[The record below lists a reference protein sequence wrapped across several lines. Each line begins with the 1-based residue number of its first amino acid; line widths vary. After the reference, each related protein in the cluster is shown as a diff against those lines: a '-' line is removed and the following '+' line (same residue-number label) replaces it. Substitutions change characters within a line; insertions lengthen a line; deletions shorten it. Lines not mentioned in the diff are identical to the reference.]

1 MTRYSTIMLLL
12 LAPLSASAFTVLPS
26 QPSTRNPSTTA
37 VFMSDS
43 VETSKLVLTGNNIEL
58 TQALEDYAEKR
69 IGGLLDKLGS
79 GGLVRECD
87 IHLSVSKNPS
97 VKNGHRVDCTTAL
110 KGLTIHCK
118 EETPDMYESIDAV
131 AKALQSKLQKYRSR
145 RNEGYHAG
153 NSMGQDL
160 MEVLQKMELDETA
173 DEDEDVAA
181 DIAYAENDFIDVN
194 KPNILKVNSYDL
206 DTPMPINEA
215 VFALDYVD
223 HDFFVFKNEET
234 GKASIVYKRNAG
246 GVGLIEIP

>member
-1 MTRYSTIMLLL
+1 LYCVNYKPNNFEPKNTTTTVHVYAIQPETMTRYSTIMLLL

-97 VKNGHRVDCTTAL
+97 VRIQTKKTTIRSKHHIAKISNPVFVCVCVFVRSFVRL
-110 KGLTIHCK
+110 L
-118 EETPDMYESIDAV
+118 YAV
-131 AKALQSKLQKYRSR
+131 
-145 RNEGYHAG
+145 G
-153 NSMGQDL
+153 M
-160 MEVLQKMELDETA
+160 
-173 DEDEDVAA
+173 
-181 DIAYAENDFIDVN
+181 
-194 KPNILKVNSYDL
+194 
-206 DTPMPINEA
+206 
-215 VFALDYVD
+215 
-223 HDFFVFKNEET
+223 
-234 GKASIVYKRNAG
+234 ASS
-246 GVGLIEIP
+246 L

>member
-1 MTRYSTIMLLL
+1 MTRSSTLLLLL

-26 QPSTRNPSTTA
+26 QSSTSTTA
-37 VFMSDS
+37 IFMSDS
-43 VETSKLVLTGNNIEL
+43 VDTSRLVLTGNNIDL
-58 TQALEDYAEKR
+58 TDSLKEHADKR

-79 GGLVRECD
+79 GGLVKECE

-118 EETPDMYESIDAV
+118 EESPDMHESIDAV

-145 RNEGYHAG
+145 RNQGYHSG
-153 NSMGQDL
+153 NSMGKDL
-160 MEVLQKMELDETA
+160 MDVLDKMELDETA
-173 DEDEDVAA
+173 EEDDDVAA
-181 DIAYAENDFIDVN
+181 DIMYSEADFIDVN
-194 KPNILKVNSYDL
+194 KPNIMGVNSFDL
-206 DTPMPINEA
+206 ENAIPINEA